1 MHCKL
6 SKAESFTKHIRVG
19 LDVGS
24 TTVKIIALDKSD
36 KVIFSHYQRHLSEV
50 RRITTLLMNNLFS
63 FLEKNHLS
71 DVGIYIYITGSG
83 GMGIAKNLEIPFI
96 QEVIACT
103 DAIKATIPKTDVAI
117 ELGGEDAKITFLK
130 GSFDQKMNG
139 SCAGGTGA
147 FIDQMATLL
156 DTNATGLNEY
166 AKNYD
171 AIYPIAARCGVFAKT
186 DIQPLLNEGARKENI
201 AVSIFQAVVNQ
212 TITGLAMGK
221 KIEGSVAFLGGPLFF
236 LSELRKR
243 FIETL
248 KLKPHEVIFPD
259 DSQTFVAKG
268 AAWHANEE
276 NVPLSLEELR
286 GKVEKFQ
293 RINLTEVDTLSPL
306 FKNNAELEQFRKRHE
321 KAFIKTIGLKDYKG
335 NAYLGIDS
343 GSTTIKLV
351 LLSEK
356 NEILY
361 SYYATNQGKPLDRM
375 IEILKNLYDILP
387 TGIKIASSCV
397 TGYGENLVKAA
408 LKVDYGVVETIAH
421 YKGAHYFQPNV
432 DFILDIGGQD
442 MKCLKISNGEIT
454 SILLNEACS
463 SGCGSFLETFATSL
477 GYEIKDFAKIGLN
490 STHPVDL
497 GSRCTVFMNSMVK
510 QAQKEGVPVA
520 DISAGLSYSVIKNTL
535 YKVIKLKNKE
545 EFGRN
550 IVVQGGTFLNECV
563 LRAFEKISEREVVRP
578 NIAGLMGAFGAGIIA
593 HEKCLEKTTLL
604 NREQLEAFTYTT
616 TLTRCGGCTNNCL
629 LTINRFG
636 ENDRLISGNRCE
648 KPLGKIKKNPV
659 PNMFDY
665 KYHRLFDYKPLST
678 SVAWRGEIGIP
689 RALNI
694 YDSYPFWFTLLTK
707 LGFRVILSDETSKA
721 EYEKGISTIPSDS
734 VCYPAKMVHGHII
747 NLVEKGI
754 KRIFYPCVVY
764 EEKESK
770 TSNNHFNCP
779 VVASYPELIKN
790 NMDILKENFIQYL
803 DPVISLENK
812 EVLYKNIKEAFKQ
825 FDVSKT
831 EVKEAVDAAWN
842 EKKAFRLDLRNKA
855 SEIITDLKKT
865 NKIGIVIAGRP
876 YHNDKEVHHGI
887 PDLIA
892 SFGIPVLTG
901 DAVASLTTGV
911 EDLRVVNQWTYHS
924 RLYRAAK
931 YIGENDGLELVELN
945 SFGCGLDAVIT
956 DQVKEILARYKKTP
970 TLLKID
976 EISNLGAIKIRIRSL
991 IAAIEY
997 RNTKKEKIATTKK
1010 ILTQP
1015 EFTEN
1020 MANKYT
1026 ILCPQMAPLHFEFL
1040 ATAFQSEGY
1049 NLEILDESRAAME
1062 CGLKYIN
1069 NDACYP
1075 AIIVIGELLYALKS
1089 GKYDNKKV
1097 AVILSQT
1104 GGSCRATNYIALLKK
1119 ALVDAGFADI
1129 PVLSLNAE
1137 GMEKQPG
1144 FNLGLSILNKSMIA
1158 LTYGDLLSKVVN
1170 NVKPSELNHGE
1181 TVSLLEDWKIKVKKN
1196 ASNGSI
1202 SLFKKNTKKIVDEF
1216 AAIPIDNIPRIK
1228 VGIVGE
1234 ILVKF
1239 SPFANNHLANLIEK
1253 EGGIVYASSLIGF
1266 LKYSVYSDAYFKKKF
1281 HGTFSSLKYELTL
1294 KFFEF
1299 YTNIENKALKRH
1311 KNRFYQEA
1319 ITNELAKKT
1328 TPYLSVGNQAGEG
1341 WYLMSEMIELMDNG
1355 IDNIVCAQPFGCL
1368 PNHVTGKGMLKK
1380 LGELYPLANITPI
1393 DYDPG
1398 LSAVNQENRIRLM
1411 LTVAKRALKT
1421 EEANKK
1427 RKNDLNHTKITKFS
1441 DITSYSDNEKIKLK

>member
-1 MHCKL
+1 MREKIKKL
-6 SKAESFTKHIRVG
+6 
-19 LDVGS
+19 
-24 TTVKIIALDKSD
+24 
-36 KVIFSHYQRHLSEV
+36 
-50 RRITTLLMNNLFS
+50 
-63 FLEKNHLS
+63 
-71 DVGIYIYITGSG
+71 
-83 GMGIAKNLEIPFI
+83 
-96 QEVIACT
+96 
-103 DAIKATIPKTDVAI
+103 
-117 ELGGEDAKITFLK
+117 
-130 GSFDQKMNG
+130 
-139 SCAGGTGA
+139 
-147 FIDQMATLL
+147 
-156 DTNATGLNEY
+156 
-166 AKNYD
+166 
-171 AIYPIAARCGVFAKT
+171 
-186 DIQPLLNEGARKENI
+186 
-201 AVSIFQAVVNQ
+201 
-212 TITGLAMGK
+212 
-221 KIEGSVAFLGGPLFF
+221 
-236 LSELRKR
+236 
-243 FIETL
+243 
-248 KLKPHEVIFPD
+248 
-259 DSQTFVAKG
+259 
-268 AAWHANEE
+268 
-276 NVPLSLEELR
+276 
-286 GKVEKFQ
+286 Q
-293 RINLTEVDTLSPL
+293 RINLNEINTLPAL
-306 FKNNAELEQFRKRHE
+306 FKDDAQLDNFRKRHE
-321 KAFIKTIGLKDYKG
+321 KAFVKTIGLDNYQG

-343 GSTTIKLV
+343 GSTTLKLV
-351 LLSEK
+351 LLSEA

-375 IEILKNLYDILP
+375 IEVLKNLYNILP
-387 TGIKIASSCV
+387 QGIKIVSSCV
-397 TGYGENLVKAA
+397 TGYGESLIKAA

-421 YKGAHYFQPNV
+421 YRGARHFQPDV

-442 MKCLKISNGEIT
+442 MKCLRVTNGEIT

-477 GYEIKDFAKIGLN
+477 GYEIDVFAKLGLKSKN
-490 STHPVDL
+490 PVDL

-510 QAQKEGVPVA
+510 QAQKEGVAVS
-520 DISAGLSYSVIKNTL
+520 DISAGLAYSVIKNTL

-545 EFGRN
+545 DFGKN

-563 LRAFEKISEREVVRP
+563 LRAFEKISERNVIRP
-578 NIAGLMGAFGAGIIA
+578 NIAGLMGAFGAGIVA
-593 HEKCLEKTTLL
+593 HEKCTEKTTLL
-604 NREQLEAFTYTT
+604 TKEQLETFTYST

-636 ENDRLISGNRCE
+636 KNDRLISGNRCE
-648 KPLGKIKKNPV
+648 KPLGKIKKIPV

-678 SVAWRGEIGIP
+678 SAAWRGEIGIP

-707 LGFRVILSDETSKA
+707 LGFRVILSDETSKE

-747 NLVEKGI
+747 NLVEKGL

-770 TSNNHFNCP
+770 TLKNHFNCP

-790 NMDILKENFIQYL
+790 NMDVLKENFIQYL
-803 DPVISLENK
+803 DPVISLESK
-812 EVLYKNIKEAFKQ
+812 EILYKNIKEAFEE

-831 EVKEAVDAAWN
+831 EVKTAVDAAWK
-842 EKKAFRLDLRNKA
+842 EKKAFHLDLRNKA
-855 SEIITDLKKT
+855 SEIIADLKET

-911 EDLRVVNQWTYHS
+911 ENLRVVNQWTYHS
-924 RLYRAAK
+924 RVYRAAK
-931 YIGENDGLELVELN
+931 YIGEHEGLELIELN
-945 SFGCGLDAVIT
+945 SFGCGLDAVVT
-956 DQVKEILARYKKTP
+956 DQVKEILARYDKTP

-976 EISNLGAIKIRIRSL
+976 EVSNLGAIRIRVRSL
-991 IAAIEY
+991 LAAIEY
-997 RNTKKEKIATTKK
+997 RNANKENLLPAEKIVEEPIFTT
-1010 ILTQP
+1010 
-1015 EFTEN
+1015 
-1020 MANKYT
+1020 KYT
-1026 ILCPQMAPLHFEFL
+1026 ILCPQMAPLHFELL

-1049 NLEILDESRAAME
+1049 KLEILDESRAAME
-1062 CGLKYIN
+1062 CGLKYLN
-1069 NDACYP
+1069 NDSCYP
-1075 AIIVIGELLYALKS
+1075 AIIVIGELLLALKS
-1089 GKYDNKKV
+1089 GKYDNSKV

-1119 ALVDAGFADI
+1119 ALADAGFEKI

-1144 FNLGLSILNKSMIA
+1144 FKLGLSILNKSMIA

-1181 TVSLLEDWKIKVKKN
+1181 TIALLETWKVKVKKN
-1196 ASNGSI
+1196 IINGSI
-1202 SLFKKNTKKIVDEF
+1202 SLFKKDTKQIVDEF

-1239 SPFANNHLANLIEK
+1239 SPFANNSLAKLIEK
-1253 EGGIVYASSLIGF
+1253 EGGIVYASSLVGF
-1266 LKYSVYSDAYFKKKF
+1266 LKYSVYSDAFFKKKF
-1281 HGTFSSLKYELTL
+1281 HGTFSALRYNLTL
-1294 KFFEF
+1294 KFFEY
-1299 YTNIENKALKRH
+1299 YTNIENNALRRH
-1311 KNRFYQEA
+1311 KDRFHEEA
-1319 ITNELAKKT
+1319 STNNLAKKT

-1341 WYLMSEMIELMDNG
+1341 WYLMSEMIELMDSG
-1355 IDNIVCAQPFGCL
+1355 VDNIVCAQPFGCL

-1411 LTVAKRALKT
+1411 LTVAKRALKAKT
-1421 EEANKK
+1421 EENKLK
-1427 RKNDLNHTKITKFS
+1427 KDLKHAKITKFS
-1441 DITSYSDNEKIKLK
+1441 DITYYSDNEKIKTKKTITKK

>member
-1 MHCKL
+1 MHCNL
-6 SKAESFTKHIRVG
+6 SNIKDFPKHIRVG
-19 LDVGS
+19 LDIGS
-24 TTVKIIALDKSD
+24 TTVKIVALDESN

-50 RRITTLLMNNLFS
+50 RRITSLLMENFFS
-63 FLEKNHLS
+63 FLEKKHLTNA
-71 DVGIYIYITGSG
+71 GIYIYITGSG
-83 GMGIAKNLEIPFI
+83 GMGIAENLEISFI

-103 DAIKATIPKTDVAI
+103 DAIKETIPQTDVAI

-156 DTNATGLNEY
+156 NTDATGLNEY
-166 AKNYD
+166 AKSYD
-171 AIYPIAARCGVFAKT
+171 TIYPIAARCGVFAKT

-201 AVSIFQAVVNQ
+201 AASVFQAVVNQ

-248 KLKPHEVIFPD
+248 KLKPHEVVFPD

-268 AAWHANEE
+268 AAWHADEDNTA
-276 NVPLSLEELR
+276 LSLEELR
-286 GKVEKFQ
+286 EKIKKLK
-293 RINLTEVDTLSPL
+293 RINISEIDTLPPL
-306 FKNNAELEQFRKRHE
+306 FKDNTELEAFRKRHQ
-321 KAFIKTIGLKDYKG
+321 KAFVKTVGLENYQG

-343 GSTTIKLV
+343 GSTTLKLV

-361 SYYATNQGKPLDRM
+361 SYYATNQGKPLSRM
-375 IEILKNLYDILP
+375 IDVLKHLYDILP
-387 TGIKIASSCV
+387 KEIKIVSSCV
-397 TGYGENLVKAA
+397 TGYGENLIKAA
-408 LKVDYGVVETIAH
+408 LKVDHGVVETIAH
-421 YKGAHYFQPNV
+421 YRGARHFQPDV

-442 MKCLKISNGEIT
+442 MKCLRVSNGEIT

-477 GYEIKDFAKIGLN
+477 GFTIKEFAKLGLK
-490 STHPVDL
+490 SKHPVDL

-510 QAQKEGVPVA
+510 QAQKEGVAVS
-520 DISAGLSYSVIKNTL
+520 DISAGLAYSVIKNTL

-545 EFGRN
+545 EFGKN

-563 LRAFEKISEREVVRP
+563 LQAFEKISEREVIRP
-578 NIAGLMGAFGAGIIA
+578 NIAGLMGAFGAGIVA
-593 HEKCLEKTTLL
+593 HEKCSEKTTLL
-604 NREQLEAFTYTT
+604 TSDQLESFTYTT

-636 ENDRLISGNRCE
+636 KNDRLISGNRCE
-648 KPLGKIKKNPV
+648 KPLGKIRKKPV

-665 KYHRLFDYKPLST
+665 KYHRLFDYEPLS
-678 SVAWRGEIGIP
+678 SSRAWRGEIGIP

-707 LGFRVILSDETSKA
+707 LGFRVILSDETSKE

-747 NLVEKGI
+747 NLVEKGV

-770 TSNNHFNCP
+770 ASNNHFNCP

-803 DPVISLENK
+803 DPVISLESK
-812 EVLYKNIKEAFKQ
+812 TVLYKNIKEALKQ
-825 FDVSKT
+825 FDLSKA
-831 EVKEAVDAAWN
+831 EVKEAVDAAWA
-842 EKKAFRLDLRNKA
+842 EKRAFRLDLRNKA
-855 SEIITDLKKT
+855 AEIIKDLKQT
-865 NKIGIVIAGRP
+865 GKIGIVIAGRP
-876 YHNDKEVHHGI
+876 YHNDKEIHHGI

-892 SFGIPVLTG
+892 SFDIPVLTG
-901 DAVASLTTGV
+901 DAVASLSTDIN
-911 EDLRVVNQWTYHS
+911 DLRVVDQWTYHS
-924 RLYRAAK
+924 RLYRVAK
-931 YIGENDGLELVELN
+931 YIGENDCLELVELN
-945 SFGCGLDAVIT
+945 SFGCGLDAVVT
-956 DQVKEILARYKKTP
+956 DQVKEILDKYKKTP

-976 EISNLGAIKIRIRSL
+976 EVSNLGAIKIRIRSL
-991 IAAIEY
+991 LAAIEY
-997 RNTKKEKIATTKK
+997 RNAKKEQLLIPKKVSAPIFTKEM
-1010 ILTQP
+1010 T
-1015 EFTEN
+1015 
-1020 MANKYT
+1020 NKYT
-1026 ILCPQMAPLHFEFL
+1026 ILCPQMAPFHFELL

-1049 NLEILDESRAAME
+1049 KLEILNESRSAME

-1075 AIIVIGELLYALKS
+1075 AIIVIGELLLALKS
-1089 GKYDNKKV
+1089 GKYDNNKV

-1119 ALVDAGFADI
+1119 ALKDAGFGNI

-1137 GMEKQPG
+1137 GLEKQPG
-1144 FNLGLSILNKSMIA
+1144 FKLGLSVLNKSMIA

-1170 NVKPSELNHGE
+1170 VVKPSEINHGE
-1181 TVSLLEDWKIKVKKN
+1181 TISLLEDWKVKVKKN
-1196 ASNGSI
+1196 ISNGSI
-1202 SLFKKNTKKIVDEF
+1202 RLFKKNTKQIVDEF

-1253 EGGIVYASSLIGF
+1253 EGGIVYASSLMGF
-1266 LKYSVYSDAYFKKKF
+1266 LKYSVYSDAFFKKKF
-1281 HGTFSSLKYELTL
+1281 HGTFSSLKYKLTL
-1294 KFFEF
+1294 KFFE
-1299 YTNIENKALKRH
+1299 YYSGIENAALRRH
-1311 KNRFYQEA
+1311 KDRFYQEA
-1319 ITNELAKKT
+1319 LTDDLAKKT

-1355 IDNIVCAQPFGCL
+1355 VDNIVCAQPFGCL

-1398 LSAVNQENRIRLM
+1398 LSAVNQENRIKLM
-1411 LTVAKRALKT
+1411 LSVAKRTLKAKIAEKEHEKT
-1421 EEANKK
+1421 LRHA
-1427 RKNDLNHTKITKFS
+1427 KITKFS
-1441 DITSYSDNEKIKLK
+1441 DITSHSASEKTKIK